1 MKRRPIQERLGKAI
15 QKRRKATAF
24 TQEGF
29 ADHIKMHRS
38 QYGFLEQGRKDARL
52 STLERVCN
60 GLGITLAELM
70 EDVQIDD
77 P

>member
-15 QKRRKATAF
+15 QKRRKASSY

-38 QYGFLEQGRKDARL
+38 QYGFLEQGKKDARL
-52 STLERVCN
+52 STIERVCA
-60 GLGITLAELM
+60 GLGIRMAELM
-70 EDVQIDD
+70 EDVESDE